1 MTDPGSIV
9 GVRRLK
15 PSYHLYRETLSLS
28 EAKLST
34 TTVIKPHGSALNLEL
49 GDVWAYRE
57 LLLFLIWRDVK
68 IRYKQTAIGVFWALL
83 QPALTTVVFAVIFSQ
98 VGKFSE
104 GEVPYVIYVLSGLLI
119 WLFIFNAISFSSNS
133 LLVNVNLITKV
144 FFPRLILPVAA
155 VFAGLID
162 IAIGFVLLLL
172 AMLYYGVT
180 PAGTAVFAPLF
191 ILLAVVLTMS
201 LGSLFAA
208 LNVRFRDVKFGLPFF
223 LQIWMFA
230 SPIFYPSEILPE
242 KVRSLLLMNPLSS
255 ILNGFRASLL
265 GQPIQWNEVGV
276 GVAIVVFVMFLSIW
290 VFKKMEDS
298 FADLI

>member
-1 MTDPGSIV
+1 M
-9 GVRRLK
+9 
-15 PSYHLYRETLSLS
+15 S
-28 EAKLST
+28 ENKLSI
-34 TTVIKPHGSALNLEL
+34 TTVIKPHGSGLNLEL
-49 GDVWAYRE
+49 RDVWAYRE
-57 LLLFLIWRDVK
+57 LLFFLVWRDIK
-68 IRYKQTAIGVFWALL
+68 IRYKQTAIGVLWALL
-83 QPALTTVVFAVIFSQ
+83 QPALTTILFAVIFSQ
-98 VGKFSE
+98 VGRFSSE
-104 GEVPYVIYVLSGLLI
+104 GIPYAVYVLSGLLI

-144 FFPRLILPVAA
+144 FFPRVILPVAA
-155 VFAGLID
+155 VFAGIID

-180 PAGTAVFAPLF
+180 PAGTALLTPVF
-191 ILLAVVLTMS
+191 ILMAVVLTMS

-230 SPIFYPSEILPE
+230 SPIFYPSDILPE
-242 KVRSLLLMNPLSS
+242 KVRTVLLLNPLSP

-265 GQPIQWNEVGV
+265 GQPIPWNEVGISAV
-276 GVAIVVFVMFLSIW
+276 IVVFLMFLSVW